1 MTESEVIRIG
11 QEAMRMT
18 LLISG
23 PLLAVSIIIGVIVS
37 LFQSVT
43 QIQEQTLTFLPK
55 LLAICAV
62 LAVAGGWMLEQ
73 TVVYAQRSFDRIPE
87 ATRGGQ

>member
-1 MTESEVIRIG
+1 MTTDAELIVDRRRLKRRVTFWRI
-11 QEAMRMT
+11 A
-18 LLISG
+18 
-23 PLLAVSIIIGVIVS
+23 AV
-37 LFQSVT
+37 
-43 QIQEQTLTFLPK
+43 
-55 LLAICAV
+55 V